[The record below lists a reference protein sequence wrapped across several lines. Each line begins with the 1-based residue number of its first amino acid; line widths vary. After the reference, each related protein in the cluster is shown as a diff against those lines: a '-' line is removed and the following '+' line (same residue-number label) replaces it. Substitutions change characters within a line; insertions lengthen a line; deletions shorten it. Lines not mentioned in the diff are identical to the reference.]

1 MRGIW
6 TGLILLVGHCLPVHG
21 EDGPDGYLKIVKP
34 LVRER
39 CLACHGA
46 LKQEG
51 NLRLDTA
58 ASMRSGGDSGPAIVS
73 GDLSAS
79 HLLERVSSSDASV
92 RMPPEGEPLKP
103 EEIEAIR
110 GWILSGANGPENEQ
124 PEADPRSHWSFQP
137 VRSPRLPDRVTTRV
151 LSPVDALLDARR
163 KTAGVTLVAEA
174 DRATWLRRVTLDLV
188 GLPPTRDDLHA
199 FLADSSPDASER
211 VVDRMLADPRYG
223 ERWGRHWMDVWRYSD
238 WYGRR
243 SVPDVMNSYP
253 QIWRWRDWIVQSLN
267 ADAPY
272 NDMAR
277 DMLAADEL
285 KPGDDTAVVA
295 TGFLVRNWFK
305 WNYEQ
310 WMKDNVEHTGKA
322 FLGMTM
328 NCAHC
333 HDHKY
338 DPISHE
344 DYFRFRAFFEPL
356 ELRQD
361 RVPGLP
367 DPGPFKKYVYAQS
380 YGPIAHGMIRVFDE
394 KPDAPT
400 YMYLKGDNRNRIPD
414 KPPVAA
420 GIPSLFA
427 SQMPQVVAIE
437 LPAEAQY
444 PGLREFIRQE
454 ERAKITAELAT
465 ARANLEAQQS
475 LNAQANEIRLAAQP
489 VADAIPSAAAI
500 VAAEQEARRVLLP
513 MAVATRKVEEAEAR
527 LASLEAR
534 IAADDARYRGQ
545 GDPAVLTARA
555 HAAEKF
561 AALAA
566 ARLRR
571 ATAYANLAALTA
583 TNATDAEHQKKL
595 AAATAEQ
602 MAAITAEA
610 EAEKQSTVPG
620 ETYTPLSPQYP
631 ATTTGRRAALAQW
644 IGSDTNPLTP
654 RVAVNHIWRHHFG
667 RGIVETPSNFGRQGR
682 LPSHPELLDWLA
694 SELVRSDWSM
704 KSIHRQL
711 VLSEAYRLRSDAQE
725 ESMAARETDPDNR
738 LYWRFNQQRLEAEVI
753 RDSLLAASGQLDQT
767 MGGHE
772 IDYAQGLK
780 VPRRSLYFTIHG
792 EAQMEFLDTFDGP
805 NVVDCY
811 ERSASVR
818 PQQALA
824 LSNNELVAAQ
834 ANALAVNLAVEATS
848 QGDGTAV
855 DERFVRAAFE
865 QILGRA
871 PSAEELGVSLA
882 FLSGERELALSGT
895 AAAQGAVPVE
905 QAEAASRVSLI
916 HVLFN
921 HNDFVVVR

>member
-1 MRGIW
+1 MRGVW
-6 TGLILLVGHCLPVHG
+6 TGLILLIVFCLPLRG

-34 LVRER
+34 LLHER

-58 ASMRSGGDSGPAIVS
+58 ASMRSGGDSGPAIVA
-73 GDLSAS
+73 GDLKAS

-103 EEIEAIR
+103 DEIEAIR
-110 GWILSGANGPENEQ
+110 GWIMAGAVGPENEQ
-124 PEADPRSHWSFQP
+124 PEADPRSHWSFQA
-137 VRSPRLPDRVTTRV
+137 VRSPRLPQRVAARA
-151 LSPVDALLDARR
+151 LNPVDALLEARR
-163 KTAGVTLVAEA
+163 EASGVALVAEA
-174 DRATWLRRVTLDLV
+174 DRAMWLRRVTLDLV
-188 GLPPTRDDLHA
+188 GLPPTRDGLHA
-199 FLADSSPDASER
+199 FLADKAPDAAER
-211 VVDRMLADPRYG
+211 VVDRLLADPRYG

-414 KPPVAA
+414 KPPVTA

-427 SQMPQVVAIE
+427 SQMPQVGAIE
-437 LPAEAQY
+437 LPPEAQY

-454 ERAKITAELAT
+454 ERAKITAELAA
-465 ARANLEAQQS
+465 ARTNLEAQQS
-475 LNAQANEIRLAAQP
+475 LITQANEIRLAAQ
-489 VADAIPSAAAI
+489 ATGDGTPSAAAI

-513 MAVATRKVEEAEAR
+513 TVAATRKVEEAEAR

-545 GDPAVLTARA
+545 GDPAILTARA
-555 HAAEKF
+555 HTAEKF

-566 ARLRR
+566 ARLRL
-571 ATAYANLAALTA
+571 ATAYANLAALSA
-583 TNATDAEHQKKL
+583 MSATDTEHQKKV
-595 AAATAEQ
+595 AAATTEQ
-602 MAAITAEA
+602 MAAIAAEA

-620 ETYTPLSPQYP
+620 ETYSPLSPQYP

-644 IGSDTNPLTP
+644 IGSDANPLTP

-682 LPSHPELLDWLA
+682 PPSHPELLDWLSA
-694 SELVRSDWSM
+694 ELIRSGWSM
-704 KSIHRQL
+704 KTIHRHL
-711 VLSEAYRLRSDAQE
+711 VLSEAYRLRSDAGG
-725 ESMAARETDPDNR
+725 ESQAAANIDPDNR

-767 MGGHE
+767 MEGHE

-805 NVVDCY
+805 SVVDCY

-834 ANALAVNLAVEATS
+834 ANALASRLAAEIPETGDVS
-848 QGDGTAV
+848 QTDGRFIQAV
-855 DERFVRAAFE
+855 FE
-865 QILGRA
+865 QILGRE
-871 PSAEELGVSLA
+871 PTAEEMGVSLA
-882 FLSGERELALSGT
+882 FLSDERQIALTGT

-905 QAEAASRVSLI
+905 QAEAASRVSLV

-921 HNDFVVVR
+921 HNDFVTVR

>member
-1 MRGIW
+1 MRGFW
-6 TGLILLVGHCLPVHG
+6 TGLLLLGGLCLPVHAD
-21 EDGPDGYLKIVKP
+21 DGPEGYLKTIKP
-34 LVRER
+34 LLRER

-51 NLRLDTA
+51 SLRLDTA
-58 ASMRSGGDSGPAIVS
+58 ASMRTGGDSGPAIVA
-73 GDLSAS
+73 GDLTAS
-79 HLLERVSSSDASV
+79 HLLERISSSDESV

-103 EEIEAIR
+103 DEIEAIR
-110 GWILSGANGPENEQ
+110 SWIMAGALGPENEQ
-124 PEADPRSHWSFQP
+124 PEADPRSHWSFQA
-137 VRSPRLPDRVTTRV
+137 VRSPRPPQRVAARA
-151 LSPVDALLDARR
+151 LSPVDALLDVRR
-163 KTAGVTLVAEA
+163 EASGVALVAEA

-199 FLADSSPDASER
+199 FLTDKAPDAAER
-211 VVDRMLADPRYG
+211 VVDRLLADPRYG

-243 SVPDVMNSYP
+243 AVPDVMNSYP

-272 NDMAR
+272 NDMVR

-322 FLGMTM
+322 FLGITM

-414 KPPVAA
+414 KPPVTA

-427 SQMPQVVAIE
+427 SQMPEIGAIE
-437 LPAEAQY
+437 LPPEAQY

-454 ERAKITAELAT
+454 ERAKMTAELAT
-465 ARANLEAQQS
+465 ARAS
-475 LNAQANEIRLAAQP
+475 LDALQPLVTQANEVRLAAQP
-489 VADAIPSAAAI
+489 TADAIPSAEAI
-500 VAAEQEARRVLLP
+500 VVAEQEARRVLLP
-513 MAVATRKVEEAEAR
+513 VVAATCKVEEAEAR
-527 LASLEAR
+527 LAALEAR

-545 GDPAVLTARA
+545 GDPAILTARA
-555 HAAEKF
+555 HSAEKF

-571 ATAYANLAALTA
+571 ATALANLAALTA
-583 TNATDAEHQKKL
+583 ANATDAEHQKKVE
-595 AAATAEQ
+595 AAMAEQ
-602 MAAITAEA
+602 TAAIAAEL

-654 RVAVNHIWRHHFG
+654 RVAINHIWRNHFG
-667 RGIVETPSNFGRQGR
+667 RGIVDTPSNFGRQGR
-682 LPSHPELLDWLA
+682 LPSHPELLDWLSA
-694 SELVRSDWSM
+694 ELIRNDWSM

-711 VLSEAYRLRSDAQE
+711 VLSAAYRLRSDAGR
-725 ESMAARETDPDNR
+725 ESMAAQDADPDNR

-753 RDSLLAASGQLDQT
+753 RDSLLAASGQLDQS

-811 ERSASVR
+811 ERSTSVR

-834 ANALAVNLAVEATS
+834 ANTLASQLSAELATTADSS
-848 QGDGTAV
+848 QI
-855 DERFVRAAFE
+855 DERFVRAVFE
-865 QILGRA
+865 QILGRE
-871 PSAEELGVSLA
+871 PTGEEMGVSLA
-882 FLSGERELALSGT
+882 FLAEERQIALTGT
-895 AAAQGAVPVE
+895 AAAQGAVPVAE
-905 QAEAASRVSLI
+905 AEAASRVSLV

>member
-1 MRGIW
+1 MRGFW
-6 TGLILLVGHCLPVHG
+6 TGLLLLGGLCLPVHA
-21 EDGPDGYLKIVKP
+21 EDGPDGYLKTVKP
-34 LVRER
+34 LLRER

-58 ASMRSGGDSGPAIVS
+58 ASMRTGGDSGPAIVA
-73 GDLSAS
+73 GDLTAS
-79 HLLERVSSSDASV
+79 HLLERISSNDESV

-103 EEIEAIR
+103 DEIEAIR
-110 GWILSGANGPENEQ
+110 DWIMSGAAGPENEQ
-124 PEADPRSHWSFQP
+124 PEADPRSHWSFQA
-137 VRSPRLPDRVTTRV
+137 VRSPRLPSQVAAHA
-151 LSPVDALLDARR
+151 LSPVDSLLNVRR
-163 KTAGVTLVAEA
+163 KTAGLNPVAEA

-199 FLADSSPDASER
+199 FLADEAPDAAER
-211 VVDRMLADPRYG
+211 VVDRLLADPRYG

-243 SVPDVMNSYP
+243 AVPDVMNSYP

-322 FLGMTM
+322 FLGITM

-414 KPPVAA
+414 KPPVTA

-427 SQMPQVVAIE
+427 SQMPEIGAIE
-437 LPAEAQY
+437 LPPEAQY

-454 ERAKITAELAT
+454 ERAKMTAELAA
-465 ARANLEAQQS
+465 ARASLEALQS
-475 LNAQANEIRLAAQP
+475 LVTQANEVRLAAQP
-489 VADAIPSAAAI
+489 TADAIPSAELI
-500 VAAEQEARRVLLP
+500 VVAEQEARRVLLP
-513 MAVATRKVEEAEAR
+513 VVAATRKVEEVEAR
-527 LASLEAR
+527 LAALEAR

-545 GDPAVLTARA
+545 GDPAILTARA
-555 HAAEKF
+555 HSAEKF

-571 ATAYANLAALTA
+571 ATALANLAALTA
-583 TNATDAEHQKKL
+583 ANATDAEHQKKVE
-595 AAATAEQ
+595 AATAEQ
-602 MAAITAEA
+602 TAAIAAEI

-654 RVAVNHIWRHHFG
+654 RVAINHIWRNHFG
-667 RGIVETPSNFGRQGR
+667 RGIVDTPSNFGRQGR
-682 LPSHPELLDWLA
+682 LPSHPELLDWLSA
-694 SELVRSDWSM
+694 ELIRNGWSM
-704 KSIHRQL
+704 KAIHRQL
-711 VLSEAYRLRSDAQE
+711 VLSAAYRLRSDSGR
-725 ESMAARETDPDNR
+725 ESMVAQDADPDNR

-811 ERSASVR
+811 ERSTSVR

-834 ANALAVNLAVEATS
+834 ASTLASQLSAELATIADS
-848 QGDGTAV
+848 LQA
-855 DERFVRAAFE
+855 DERFVQAVFE
-865 QILGRA
+865 QILGRE
-871 PSAEELGVSLA
+871 PTGEEMGVSLA
-882 FLSGERELALSGT
+882 FLADERQLALTGT
-895 AAAQGAVPVE
+895 AAAQGAVPVAE
-905 QAEAASRVSLI
+905 AEAASRVSLV